1 MQNFTYH
8 NGKLNVDQAESAKE
22 REKKKGMEGKKE
34 RVAATHAAESPYIDL
49 SVGELGELVYLM
61 TGDRT
66 RNKNF
71 ESPSQD

>member
-8 NGKLNVDQAESAKE
+8 KRKLNVEQAESAKE
-22 REKKKGMEGKKE
+22 REKKRGMEGEKE
-34 RVAATHAAESPYIDL
+34 RVTATHAAESPYIDL

-61 TGDRT
+61 TGERT
-66 RNKNF
+66 RKKNL